1 MVENSIISN
10 WLKKKNWDL
19 YEHQKKVIHHI
30 SRGSNVLLISP
41 TGTGKT
47 LSAFFP
53 SIIDLS
59 DKDFNNN
66 ILHTLYI
73 SPLKS
78 LTYDIEKNIIHAIK
92 DISLNFSIA
101 SRTGDTSFKKK
112 KEQLLRPPNILMT
125 TIESFAI
132 LMSEK
137 NSENFFKNLKFVV
150 VDEIHS
156 LINTKRGE
164 LLTLNLTRL
173 NGFSVNQKILLSAT
187 IEENEDS
194 KKYFCSENIKTIRSN
209 VNKQPIIKILG
220 EHLDIPWSGH
230 NATYAIRDI
239 YKIIKTNVS
248 IIYVNTRAQA
258 ELLFQSLWAY
268 NSENLRIALHHGSL
282 EKKLR
287 INVENKMINNQ
298 LDCVIA
304 TSSLEL
310 GIDWSNIKVVVQIGA
325 PKGISRL
332 LQRIGRSNH
341 SIEANSIAYL
351 VPTNRFEF
359 LECKAAIKAIK
370 KNEIEEISSKN
381 GSIDVLAQH
390 IMGMACSSE
399 INTTKLYEEVLN
411 TWPYRHYSKKKV
423 QKIISFLENGG
434 YSLKKY
440 EQFKRLKKTQNGNY
454 TISSEKFIRQYKMN
468 VGTIIEAQML
478 DVKLKNKKLGKIE
491 EWFIQKL
498 QSGDT
503 FIFGGEI
510 LKFNSISMNIVKV
523 EKIKDKKPKI
533 PSYAGGKMPISTKL
547 ADRVLDIINDEKEW
561 QNFPKPITQWLK
573 LQKKNSQLPTYN
585 NLLIEFFPYK
595 DRKIKQYYYL
605 FYSFQ
610 GYNVNNTLGFVLSN
624 RFKSSGVKPLG
635 FFCTDYALAIW
646 VDKEMKNLESLF
658 ELHSFK
664 NSVNEWL
671 QNSSL
676 YKRNFNKVAI
686 ISGLINKGFPNQPK
700 RFNQLSINSELILK
714 VLSKYEKEH
723 ILIEATI
730 EESKKDLIELDRL
743 ENYLK
748 RISSRIKIEK
758 LIKPS
763 PLSIPLILQINKEVY
778 DQKIVDEFYLKS
790 FENYLL
796 NQVGLT

>member
-1 MVENSIISN
+1 M
-10 WLKKKNWDL
+10 
-19 YEHQKKVIHHI
+19 
-30 SRGSNVLLISP
+30 
-41 TGTGKT
+41 
-47 LSAFFP
+47 
-53 SIIDLS
+53 
-59 DKDFNNN
+59 
-66 ILHTLYI
+66 
-73 SPLKS
+73 
-78 LTYDIEKNIIHAIK
+78 
-92 DISLNFSIA
+92 
-101 SRTGDTSFKKK
+101 
-112 KEQLLRPPNILMT
+112 
-125 TIESFAI
+125 
-132 LMSEK
+132 
-137 NSENFFKNLKFVV
+137 
-150 VDEIHS
+150 
-156 LINTKRGE
+156 
-164 LLTLNLTRL
+164 
-173 NGFSVNQKILLSAT
+173 
-187 IEENEDS
+187 
-194 KKYFCSENIKTIRSN
+194 
-209 VNKQPIIKILG
+209 
-220 EHLDIPWSGH
+220 
-230 NATYAIRDI
+230 
-239 YKIIKTNVS
+239 
-248 IIYVNTRAQA
+248 
-258 ELLFQSLWAY
+258 FQSLWAY

-624 RFKSSGVKPLG
+624 SYFL
-635 FFCTDYALAIW
+635 
-646 VDKEMKNLESLF
+646 
-658 ELHSFK
+658 
-664 NSVNEWL
+664 
-671 QNSSL
+671 
-676 YKRNFNKVAI
+676 
-686 ISGLINKGFPNQPK
+686 
-700 RFNQLSINSELILK
+700 
-714 VLSKYEKEH
+714 
-723 ILIEATI
+723 
-730 EESKKDLIELDRL
+730 
-743 ENYLK
+743 
-748 RISSRIKIEK
+748 
-758 LIKPS
+758 
-763 PLSIPLILQINKEVY
+763 
-778 DQKIVDEFYLKS
+778 
-790 FENYLL
+790 
-796 NQVGLT
+796 